1 MTSRRFWVF
10 IEQEEG
16 KANPV
21 SWELLGAATSLA
33 QEVKDEAQ
41 AKGDEVVVEGVL
53 LGHQVKHLAEQ
64 AIHYGANRVYLLDS
78 PVLTHY
84 RNRPYYTSITQLAK
98 KYSPE
103 VFLIGATTLGRD
115 LAGSVAT
122 SLHTGLTAD
131 CTHLE
136 MGEAGGRPKSGLT
149 GGSDHKLLLAT
160 RPAFGG
166 NVIATILCRKH
177 LPQMASVRPR
187 VFNVSAPNLEA
198 KGEIVPETVL
208 GRSMTAREA
217 DANAQILEFIRDQ
230 VSTAKIEYAD
240 VIVSGGRGLG
250 GPAGFKLLQELADEL
265 GGVVGSSRACVDAG
279 WIPYER
285 QVGQTGK
292 TVRPKLYIAAGISG
306 AIQHKVGMQ
315 HSDFILAINR
325 DPNAPIFEVAHLGIV
340 GDLYEV
346 IPNMIQQIKEAKS
359 GSKS

>member
-1 MTSRRFWVF
+1 MTTRRFWVF

-21 SWELLGAATSLA
+21 AWELLGAMTRLA
-33 QEVKDEAQ
+33 SEVKDEAQ

-53 LGHQVKHLAEQ
+53 LGHQVQHVAEE
-64 AIHYGANRVYLLDS
+64 AIHYGANRVYLLDN
-78 PVLTHY
+78 PVLEHY
-84 RNRPYYTSITQLAK
+84 RNRPYFTTITQLAQ

-103 VFLIGATTLGRD
+103 VFLIGATILGRD

-122 SLHTGLTAD
+122 SLKTGLTAD
-131 CTHLE
+131 CTHLA
-136 MGEAGGRPKSGLT
+136 MGEAK
-149 GGSDHKLLLAT
+149 GSDHKLLLAT

-166 NVIATILCRKH
+166 NVIATILCRTH

-187 VFNVSAPNLEA
+187 VFNVFPPNPEA
-198 KGEIVPETVL
+198 KGEIVPEAVTF
-208 GRSMTAREA
+208 TEA

-240 VIVSGGRGLG
+240 IIVSGGRGLG
-250 GPAGFKLLQELADEL
+250 GPEGFKLLQELADEL

-315 HSDFILAINR
+315 GSDFILAINR
-325 DPNAPIFEVAHLGIV
+325 DPNAPIFEIAHLGIV

-346 IPNMIQQIKEAKS
+346 IPNMIQQIKQLKEAKS